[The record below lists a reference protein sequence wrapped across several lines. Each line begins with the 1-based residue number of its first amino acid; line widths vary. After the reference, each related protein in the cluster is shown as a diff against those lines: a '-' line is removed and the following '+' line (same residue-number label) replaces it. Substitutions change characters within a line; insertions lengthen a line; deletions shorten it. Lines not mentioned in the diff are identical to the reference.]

1 MTNIKKVKK
10 ISKKNMLI
18 NKVSFPSGLSF
29 VLDSDELL
37 QIEKTNSKH
46 IFGIAVDLGT
56 TSICVSLCNLENG
69 QEIAVAICDNQQYEF
84 AEMLLNT
91 KKFASSSKKNKEVI
105 SQTVLNLI
113 NKAID
118 RCIQKSGADRNSIF
132 IGVLVGSPVMQQ
144 IILSVPE
151 DFKQNKNKDKDKEI
165 QVVKAISAGIKI
177 NPSAN
182 IKFIPGF
189 NEYIGSDI
197 LATIMSLKILDSSKI
212 SVCVDLGMRAKII
225 LGNKDGVFISSTSIS
240 SVFEGHNI
248 KCGMVTQ
255 PGAIEWARINTEKV
269 DILTIGHIRPQ
280 GICGSGMID
289 IISELLNNKILKSN
303 GKMKDKSFIVYQD
316 KKNKVEITQDD
327 IKKIQ
332 QSKAAV
338 SAALAILMKKMKLS
352 PKKIKKVY
360 VAGQL
365 GDYLNPKNLIRVGLI
380 PESLK
385 SKTKYVGNVSLLGA
399 KLALLNKKNMRKILQ
414 STGKIKHIILEDNT
428 NFKQILKQALPF
440 SK

>member
-1 MTNIKKVKK
+1 MINIKKAKK
-10 ISKKNMLI
+10 ISRKNLLI
-18 NKVSFPSGLSF
+18 NKISFPSGLSF
-29 VLDSDELL
+29 ILDSDELL

-56 TSICVSLCNLENG
+56 TSICVSLCNLESG
-69 QEIAVAICDNQQYEF
+69 QELASAICDNQQDQF
-84 AEMLLNT
+84 AEMLINT
-91 KKFASSSKKNKEVI
+91 KKFASSSKKNKQVI
-105 SQTVLNLI
+105 SQTVLRLI

-118 RCIQKSGADRNSIF
+118 LCIKKSGVDRKSIF
-132 IGVLVGSPVMQQ
+132 IGVFVGSPVMQQ

-151 DFKQNKNKDKDKEI
+151 DFSGNKDKKI
-165 QVVKAISAGIKI
+165 QVVKAASVGIKI
-177 NPSAN
+177 NLAAN

-189 NEYIGSDI
+189 NEYVGSDV
-197 LATIMSLKILDSSKI
+197 LATIRSLKIFDSAKI
-212 SVCVDLGMRAKII
+212 SVCIDLGMRAKII

-255 PGAIEWARINTEKV
+255 PGVIEWARINMEKV

-289 IISELLNNKILKSN
+289 VLSEMLNNNLLNSN
-303 GKMKDKSFIVYQD
+303 GKIKGESFIVYHD
-316 KKNKVEITQDD
+316 KKNKIELTQGD

-332 QSKAAV
+332 KSKAAV
-338 SAALAILMKKMKLS
+338 SAALEILMKKMKLS
-352 PKKIKKVY
+352 SEKIKKVY

-365 GDYLNPKNLIRVGLI
+365 GDYLNPENLIKVGLI
-380 PESLK
+380 PKVLK
-385 SKTKYVGNVSLLGA
+385 FKTKYVGNAAFLGA
-399 KLALLNKKNMRKILQ
+399 KLALLNKKNMKKILCLIK
-414 STGKIKHIILEDNT
+414 KIKHIGLEDDI
-428 NFKQILKQALPF
+428 NFKQVFKESIPF